1 MGFFHP
7 QNVRGRRVEGNCR
20 DPVASFQHRIAPST
34 NPRCSAYIIFEIF
47 FSNQEN
53 LIHRIK
59 TRQEEDSN
67 WITPPTLSA
76 ALIYV
81 SRIYSFCYFF
91 STGNLGT
98 APSTKLLLDI
108 LSFIFPNILIPENSN
123 ILGVFLFTPFHQ
135 LLSFEPLSRAW
146 SVHIAPVWGFYH
158 HQLNTFSSKNF
169 PRSSFLNTGC
179 LF

>member
-1 MGFFHP
+1 MSSV
-7 QNVRGRRVEGNCR
+7 QNGILSPSKCAGQEGNCR

-34 NPRCSAYIIFEIF
+34 NPRCSAYIIFFEIF

-67 WITPPTLSA
+67 CITPPTPNA
-76 ALIYV
+76 ALTYL

-108 LSFIFPNILIPENSN
+108 LSFIFPNIFIPENSN

-135 LLSFEPLSRAW
+135 LLSFEPLSRA
-146 SVHIAPVWGFYH
+146 
-158 HQLNTFSSKNF
+158 
-169 PRSSFLNTGC
+169 
-179 LF
+179 